1 MSEIQTANCMFWIL
15 VLSKSSVVWLLH
27 KLKSDY
33 TQGDLFDWCVFKGDN
48 CFRSVKCQGLSK
60 TLTLGFT
67 QTRSTKFGQRQIVHD
82 HGT

>member
-33 TQGDLFDWCVFKGDN
+33 TQGDLFDSGVYSREIIVLGQS
-48 CFRSVKCQGLSK
+48 SVRAYQK
-60 TLTLGFT
+60 
-67 QTRSTKFGQRQIVHD
+67 R
-82 HGT
+82 